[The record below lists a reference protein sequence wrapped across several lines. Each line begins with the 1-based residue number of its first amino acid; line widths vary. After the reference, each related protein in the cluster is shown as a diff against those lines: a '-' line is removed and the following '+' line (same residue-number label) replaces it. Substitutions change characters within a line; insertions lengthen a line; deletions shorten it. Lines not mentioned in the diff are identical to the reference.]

1 MNNATSYANGT
12 GYVKD
17 LSKPNRLAVQFG
29 RGQTGDYDVY
39 DTGKENLKLKKFF
52 LKNAY
57 IFETPERL

>member
-1 MNNATSYANGT
+1 MNNATNYANGT
-12 GYVKD
+12 GYVKN
-17 LSKPNRLAVQFG
+17 LSEPNRLGVQFKG
-29 RGQTGDYDVY
+29 PAGSYDVY